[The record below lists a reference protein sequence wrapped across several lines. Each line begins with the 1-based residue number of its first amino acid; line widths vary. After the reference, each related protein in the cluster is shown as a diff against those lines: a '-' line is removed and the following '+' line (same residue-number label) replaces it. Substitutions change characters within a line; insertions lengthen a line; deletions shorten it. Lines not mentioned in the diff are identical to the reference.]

1 MRAAV
6 KIPVIFWLLAV
17 SLAAQGS
24 SITAEGFGMTEDAA
38 IEQAKRAAVEIG
50 IGTVMSSETVVKNS
64 VLFSDNIY
72 AKANGFVKTF
82 TVTDKFQGPD
92 GLWTITI
99 DAVVTEILDEIL
111 KDEMAVQTLLNAM
124 NRPKL
129 IFMIR
134 EENLIDNTP
143 TDFAETQLIKMFYD
157 KGFDVVDRQ
166 LVQAMKGEADFTQAL
181 AGDVTA
187 AAKIAGM
194 LGADIIVI
202 GTAKISSG
210 GVIKAGSYSMTSGQA
225 DVNGKI
231 VRADTGELL
240 AIVPQAR
247 GKKPHISPTTAGIS
261 AVTMAAEK
269 LGDDIITQLIKKWST
284 QQANAV
290 NVFLVVENVD
300 FMAYMTLGNHLKSQS
315 IPGIQ
320 NAFEKGFNDGVAE
333 FQILYEGKSQDLAM
347 ALMQNQAQGAALQVT
362 GLSGNRIS
370 AQIAQ

>member
-6 KIPVIFWLLAV
+6 RIHVILCLLAV
-17 SLAAQGS
+17 SLVAQVS

-72 AKANGFVKTF
+72 AKANGFVKTY
-82 TVTDKFQGPD
+82 TVKDKFQDPD

-99 DAVVTEILDEIL
+99 EAVVTEILDEVL

-124 NRPKL
+124 NRPKI
-129 IFMIR
+129 IFMVR

-210 GVIKAGSYSMTSGQA
+210 GEIKAGNYTMTSGQA

-231 VRADTGELL
+231 IRADTGEIL

-247 GKKPHISPTTAGIS
+247 GKKPHISATTARIS
-261 AVTMAAEK
+261 AVNMAAKK
-269 LGDDIITQLIKKWST
+269 LGSDIITQLIKKWST

-290 NVFLVVENVD
+290 NVFLVVQNVD
-300 FMAYMTLGNHLKSQS
+300 FMTYMALGNHLKSQT

-320 NAFEKGFNDGVAE
+320 NAFEKGFNGGVAE

>member
-6 KIPVIFWLLAV
+6 KIPVILWLLAV

-166 LVQAMKGEADFTQAL
+166 LVQAMKGESDFTQAL

-269 LGDDIITQLIKKWST
+269 LGSDIITQLIKKWST

-347 ALMQNQAQGAALQVT
+347 ALMQNQAQGAAIQVT
-362 GLSGNRIS
+362 GLSGIRIS

>member
-6 KIPVIFWLLAV
+6 KIPVILWMLAV

-166 LVQAMKGEADFTQAL
+166 LVQAMKGESDFTQAL

-347 ALMQNQAQGAALQVT
+347 ALMQNQAQGAAIQVT

>member
-6 KIPVIFWLLAV
+6 KIPVILWLLAV

-99 DAVVTEILDEIL
+99 DAVVTEILDEVL

-269 LGDDIITQLIKKWST
+269 LGSNVVNLASRSPSSVVVKLNCEPTNPVSFGSFSTSKNTPFSKRISFNISMAFAMCSAACTFVSYVSEMISTREKKAIAKMITATIAIIT
-284 QQANAV
+284 
-290 NVFLVVENVD
+290 NVD
-300 FMAYMTLGNHLKSQS
+300 VF
-315 IPGIQ
+315 
-320 NAFEKGFNDGVAE
+320 
-333 FQILYEGKSQDLAM
+333 
-347 ALMQNQAQGAALQVT
+347 
-362 GLSGNRIS
+362 
-370 AQIAQ
+370 